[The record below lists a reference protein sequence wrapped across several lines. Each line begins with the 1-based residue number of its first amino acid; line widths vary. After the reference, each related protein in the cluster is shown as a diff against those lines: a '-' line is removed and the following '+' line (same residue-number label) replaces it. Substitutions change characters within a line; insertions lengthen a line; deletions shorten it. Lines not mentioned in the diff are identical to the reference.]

1 MRSSFTCVRGL
12 SGRERVMKMGRPK
25 YGSRSDGILTCFLP
39 VYRSD
44 FPYGRRITV
53 REIRI
58 DDNGLTAPM
67 NIQLSVVKA
76 YRRFVLFVDERNIK
90 HTYTYQ
96 ELVEMGYVS

>member
-1 MRSSFTCVRGL
+1 MSRTRIWENPADRKRIGA
-12 SGRERVMKMGRPK
+12 
-25 YGSRSDGILTCFLP
+25 RSDGILTYFLP
-39 VYRSD
+39 AYRSD

-58 DDNGLTAPM
+58 DDNGYTVLM
-67 NIQLSVVKA
+67 DIQLSVVKA

-96 ELVEMGYVS
+96 ELVEMGYADNERSAI

>member
-1 MRSSFTCVRGL
+1 MS
-12 SGRERVMKMGRPK
+12 RPRIWENPSDRK
-25 YGSRSDGILTCFLP
+25 RIGARSDGILTCFLP

-58 DDNGLTAPM
+58 DDNGLTVPM
-67 NIQLSVVKA
+67 NVQLSVVKA
-76 YRRFVLFVDERNIK
+76 YRRFVLFVDDRNIK

-96 ELVEMGYVS
+96 ELVEMGYADNERSAI

>member
-1 MRSSFTCVRGL
+1 MSRP
-12 SGRERVMKMGRPK
+12 RVWENPADRKRIGA
-25 YGSRSDGILTCFLP
+25 RSDGILTCFLP

-53 REIRI
+53 RENRI
-58 DDNGLTAPM
+58 DDNGFTVPV

-76 YRRFVLFVDERNIK
+76 YRRFVLFIDNRNVK

-96 ELVEMGYVS
+96 ELVRMGYVSQAV

>member
-1 MRSSFTCVRGL
+1 MSRSRIWENPADRKRIGA
-12 SGRERVMKMGRPK
+12 
-25 YGSRSDGILTCFLP
+25 RSDGILTCFLP
-39 VYRSD
+39 VYRSG

-58 DDNGLTAPM
+58 DDNVYTVLM
-67 NIQLSVVKA
+67 DIQLSVVKA

-96 ELVEMGYVS
+96 ELVELGYVS

>member
-1 MRSSFTCVRGL
+1 MSRPRIWENPADRKRIGARSN
-12 SGRERVMKMGRPK
+12 
-25 YGSRSDGILTCFLP
+25 GILTCFLP
-39 VYRSD
+39 EYQSD
-44 FPYGRRITV
+44 FPYGRKIMV

-58 DDNGLTAPM
+58 DDNGLTVPM

-76 YRRFVLFVDERNIK
+76 YRRFVLFVDEWNIK